1 VTRTALALAAI
12 ALAGAACSD
21 RDKPAVKRESER
33 PRRVMIDPPAQGV
46 RALPPH
52 AIRADGAGPY
62 KLGATAAELLDQLPS
77 GPRIRQ
83 FAIPGIV
90 QRDMLRGED
99 DAILIGTE
107 PQGRATFVA
116 VVRDEIARTESGIQV
131 GSTRSELEQALGPAL
146 DEVDRARDPRI
157 VIPSKLENAHVVMSG
172 DRIAAI
178 VLTPAAPSGADRVA
192 PDHTCARPAGD
203 RSRGV
208 IGVCLT
214 LGGELLRPG
223 NDELAV
229 LGRDGEKA
237 IATARIPGLV
247 FAAPLRHGTE
257 ARDDVVAITHA
268 DEPDSR
274 TWSVTVFRMIDGN
287 LVAVVKTTPV
297 VQLSAANAR
306 WIGADLR
313 DLDLLLELA
322 ARPDSI
328 EVGGL
333 LTVRQADA
341 IRDIVVISSVTVARR
356 GRAKLVATEP
366 HDAGTSDGP
375 TAQDPAES
383 EHPSP

>member
-1 VTRTALALAAI
+1 VVALV
-12 ALAGAACSD
+12 GAACSD
-21 RDKPAVKRESER
+21 RDKRAVKPEAER
-33 PRRVMIDPPAQGV
+33 PPRVMIEPPPQGV

-52 AIRADGAGPY
+52 AIRADGVGPY

-131 GSTRSELEQALGPAL
+131 GSTRSELEQALGPLL

-157 VIPSKLENAHVVMSG
+157 LIPSKLDNAHVVMANN
-172 DRIAAI
+172 RIAAI
-178 VLTPAAPSGADRVA
+178 VLTPAVVPGADRVP
-192 PDHTCARPAGD
+192 PDQTCTRPAGD
-203 RSRGV
+203 REREL
-208 IGVCLT
+208 IGACLT

-223 NDELAV
+223 KDELAV

-257 ARDDVVAITHA
+257 TRDDVVAVTHA
-268 DEPDSR
+268 DDPDSR
-274 TWSVTVFRMIDGN
+274 TWSLTVYRMIDGN
-287 LVAVVKTTPV
+287 FTPIVKATPV
-297 VQLSAANAR
+297 VQLTAANAR

-322 ARPDSI
+322 ARADSI
-328 EVGGL
+328 EVGGML
-333 LTVRQADA
+333 SVQQADA
-341 IRDIVVISSVTVARR
+341 IRDIVVISSVSVARR
-356 GRAKLVATEP
+356 GRAKTSPSEP
-366 HDAGTSDGP
+366 QDAGTSDGP
-375 TAQDPAES
+375 AAQDPPES
-383 EHPSP
+383 EHPSQ